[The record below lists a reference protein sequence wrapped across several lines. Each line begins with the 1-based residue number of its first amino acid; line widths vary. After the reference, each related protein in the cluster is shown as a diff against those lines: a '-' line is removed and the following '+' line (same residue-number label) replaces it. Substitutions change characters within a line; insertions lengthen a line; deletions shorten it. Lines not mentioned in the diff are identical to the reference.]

1 MGARE
6 RCNGFNGIGAMRR
19 LILSVIIV
27 CALAACSK
35 LISGDKEYSL
45 TIARPVDKVYSPFSS
60 LTNYES
66 PLVHLGVPFKRVVV
80 SRPEKD
86 ALLFHIP
93 SSEDKGGSNIM
104 MRFKRGGEGKTQL
117 DVSVHVPELLVPD
130 LGPNMQIDE
139 KKVASELERAI
150 RNLGRNLERGD
161 DTTLASDEISR
172 LFDVITVLTNR
183 AVLQRVTGLDRK
195 GINLGGLFE
204 SQLGSNSADL
214 ENAEAAQP
222 MSDPDQGTADASRAE
237 DR

>member
-1 MGARE
+1 MMLV
-6 RCNGFNGIGAMRR
+6 F
-19 LILSVIIV
+19 
-27 CALAACSK
+27 ALTGCSK
-35 LISGDKEYSL
+35 ISGDKEYSL

-66 PLVHLGVPFKRVVV
+66 PLIDLGVPFKRVVV

-93 SSEDKGGSNIM
+93 STEDEVGSNIM
-104 MRFKRGGEGKTQL
+104 MRFKRGGEGKTEV

-130 LGPNMQIDE
+130 LGPNLQIDE
-139 KKVASELERAI
+139 KKVATELERAI

-183 AVLQRVTGLDRK
+183 EVLKRVTGLDRK
-195 GINLGGLFE
+195 GIDLGDLFE
-204 SQLGSNSADL
+204 SQFGPADRDFD
-214 ENAEAAQP
+214 NPEAAQP
-222 MSDPDQGTADASRAE
+222 MSDPDQGTADASAPEDHTYAE
-237 DR
+237 APGAE